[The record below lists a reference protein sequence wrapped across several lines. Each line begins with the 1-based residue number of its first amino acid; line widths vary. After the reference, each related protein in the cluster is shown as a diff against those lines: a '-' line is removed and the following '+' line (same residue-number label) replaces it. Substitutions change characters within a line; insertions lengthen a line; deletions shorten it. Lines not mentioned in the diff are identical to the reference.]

1 MLPESQTA
9 NARDDRQRINRAH
22 QNAEDLF
29 KPRQQT
35 ILAEV
40 PTSARDAASSAES
53 QPRRQP
59 RIFTIQPQMPTSAA
73 MAPPT
78 EPKPIRRRAVI
89 RRETREIPVSQLG
102 RVRALINYGMT
113 REQVAELY
121 GVAVDEVERIIGRE
135 GRSLRRL
142 LPETSR

>member
-78 EPKPIRRRAVI
+78 EPKPIRRRAV
-89 RRETREIPVSQLG
+89 RRQTPEIPASQLG
-102 RVRALINYGMT
+102 RVRALMNYGMT

-135 GRSLRRL
+135 GRPLHRL
-142 LPETSR
+142 PPETSR

>member
-1 MLPESQTA
+1 LLPESQTA

-40 PTSARDAASSAES
+40 PTSARDPASSAES

-73 MAPPT
+73 MAPP
-78 EPKPIRRRAVI
+78 
-89 RRETREIPVSQLG
+89 IPASQLG
-102 RVRALINYGMT
+102 RVRALMNYGMT

>member
-9 NARDDRQRINRAH
+9 NARDDRQRINRAR

-35 ILAEV
+35 IGADA
-40 PTSARDAASSAES
+40 PTSAPDAASSAVQ

-73 MAPPT
+73 KTPPT
-78 EPKPIRRRAVI
+78 EPKLIRRRAIV
-89 RRETREIPVSQLG
+89 RRETREIPASQLG
-102 RVRALINYGMT
+102 RARVLMNYGTT

-121 GVAVDEVERIIGRE
+121 GVAVDEVERVIGRE
-135 GRSLRRL
+135 DRSLRRQ
-142 LPETSR
+142 PAEASR